1 MGKRIH
7 LFLLALAIGVIQG
20 AAQVT
25 TVRGIVTT
33 EEDGEPVIG
42 ASVIVKGT
50 SLGTVTDVNGRFELS
65 GLPPSA
71 TRLLISYISLMAKEV
86 AIAPQVSVTLKSDT
100 HLLDEVV
107 VTALGISR
115 EKKALGYTAQEV
127 KQDALVQGKDN
138 NLLNSLSG
146 KIAGVRITNTQGD
159 VGSSRIV
166 IRGETSIAGENQ
178 PLFIVDGI
186 PVDNS
191 QLNARSSGRDFKNA
205 IADLNPEDIKTLTV
219 LKGPNAAALYGAR
232 AAHGAIVITT
242 KGGDKR
248 QKGIGITLHSSTQV
262 SFVTTLPEFQ
272 NLFGQGAGG
281 RFSYVDGKGAGVND
295 GVDESWGPRLDIGL
309 LIPQFDSP
317 LDADGNRVATPWVS
331 HPNNVRDYFRMGIS
345 TNNGISVARGDD
357 KYQFRVGYNY
367 EKQVSIVPD
376 AGTNKTNISL
386 NTDYHL
392 AKWIVVGATANYI
405 VYTAPSLPGSAT
417 PSGSNVRSNSPM
429 LQFLWFGR
437 QVDTNSLKAD
447 YTRNWNSSYYDNPF
461 WSASYNTQS
470 QERHRLIGDL
480 HAEFRLTDG
489 LNVRFRTSTDWYND
503 RRKSKVK
510 WGSAGAGSPYGS
522 YAEDAYTVKENNTEV
537 LATYIKQ
544 LNKNWGIDALL
555 GFNVRNKQYENNYQ
569 AAPRLAVADLYTL
582 TNSRDPLTSSNDF
595 YRLRQ
600 YGLYGSIQLDYRR
613 WAFLNITGRNDW
625 SSTLPV
631 DNNSYFYPS
640 VTASVLLSEAFGW
653 RSKAVNYLK
662 IRGGWSQ
669 VGADANPYQ
678 LATVF
683 TSETAFNGNPLQS
696 SSTIGMNPNL
706 KPEKTS
712 SIEAGFEAAFWD
724 NRLCL
729 DFTYYKTDSRN
740 QILKLATTAASGYT
754 SQVRNA
760 GHIRN
765 RGYEI
770 QLGAVPIQTSKG
782 FRWNL
787 DLNYGANSSKVVK
800 LDDEGLITSYQLYSS
815 GIQILASV
823 GEAYG
828 TLFGTSYV
836 RDANGNVVV
845 DANGLPKISTT
856 NKTLGKFTPDWTGG
870 ISNTF
875 SYRSLSL
882 SFLIDASVGGSIFS
896 NTNKTGKYTGVL
908 ANTLSGRDAEHGGL
922 WYYTAAMG
930 NNVRLPESPSYSVS
944 SDGLYYAQVNGQ
956 STRVYQDGIMVEGV
970 TESGS
975 KNEEVVSAE
984 KYYHRIY
991 SIAEA
996 NVYDASYVKLREVA
1010 LSYRLPRLWT
1020 QKLHLQEASVTLTG
1034 RNLWTIYK
1042 SVPNIDPESAL
1053 TTGNAQGVEA
1063 YSLPTTRSFGVNL
1076 SVKF

>member
-50 SLGTVTDVNGRFELS
+50 ALGTVTDVNGRFELS

-262 SFVTTLPEFQ
+262 SFVATLPEFQ

-582 TNSRDPLTSSNDF
+582 TNSRDPLISSNDF

-724 NRLCL
+724 NRLYL

-896 NTNKTGKYTGVL
+896 NINKTGKYTGVL

>member
-50 SLGTVTDVNGRFELS
+50 SLGTVTDVNGRFELN

-262 SFVTTLPEFQ
+262 SFVATLPEFQ

-345 TNNGISVARGDD
+345 TNSGISVARGDD

-582 TNSRDPLTSSNDF
+582 TNSRDPLISSNDF

>member
-50 SLGTVTDVNGRFELS
+50 ALGTVTDVNGRFELS

-262 SFVTTLPEFQ
+262 SFVATLPEFQ

-345 TNNGISVARGDD
+345 TNNGISIARGDD

-724 NRLCL
+724 NRLYL

-740 QILKLATTAASGYT
+740 QILKLATTAASGYM

-922 WYYTAAMG
+922 WYYTDAMG
-930 NNVRLPESPSYSVS
+930 NNVRLSESPSYSVS

>member
-127 KQDALVQGKDN
+127 KQNALVQGKDN

-262 SFVTTLPEFQ
+262 SFVATLPEFQ

-345 TNNGISVARGDD
+345 TNSGISVARGDD

-582 TNSRDPLTSSNDF
+582 TNSRDPLISSNDF

-640 VTASVLLSEAFGW
+640 VTASVLLSEAFGG

-724 NRLCL
+724 NRLYL

-908 ANTLSGRDAEHGGL
+908 ANTLSGRNAEHGGL
-922 WYYTAAMG
+922 WYYTDAMG
-930 NNVRLPESPSYSVS
+930 NNVRLSESPSYSVS

>member
-127 KQDALVQGKDN
+127 KQNALVQGKDN

-262 SFVTTLPEFQ
+262 SFVATLPEFQ

-345 TNNGISVARGDD
+345 TNSGISVARGDD

-582 TNSRDPLTSSNDF
+582 TNSRDPLISSNDF

-724 NRLCL
+724 NRLYL

-908 ANTLSGRDAEHGGL
+908 ANTLLGRDAEHGGL
-922 WYYTAAMG
+922 WYYTDAMG
-930 NNVRLPESPSYSVS
+930 NNVRLSESPSYSVS

>member
-50 SLGTVTDVNGRFELS
+50 ALGTVTDVNGRFELS

-191 QLNARSSGRDFKNA
+191 QINARSSGRDFKNA

-262 SFVTTLPEFQ
+262 SFVATLPEFQ

-345 TNNGISVARGDD
+345 TNSGISVARGDD

-429 LQFLWFGR
+429 FQFLWFGR

-706 KPEKTS
+706 KPENTS

-724 NRLCL
+724 NRLYL

-922 WYYTAAMG
+922 WYYTDAMG
-930 NNVRLPESPSYSVS
+930 NNVRLSESPSYSVS

>member
-50 SLGTVTDVNGRFELS
+50 ALGTVTDVNGRFELS
-65 GLPPSA
+65 GLSPSA

-262 SFVTTLPEFQ
+262 SFVATLPEFQ

-345 TNNGISVARGDD
+345 TNNGISIARGDD

-489 LNVRFRTSTDWYND
+489 LHVRFRTSTDWYND

-696 SSTIGMNPNL
+696 SSTIGMNSNL
-706 KPEKTS
+706 KPENTS

-724 NRLCL
+724 NRLYL

-922 WYYTAAMG
+922 WYYTDAMG
-930 NNVRLPESPSYSVS
+930 NNVRLSESPSYSVS

-975 KNEEVVSAE
+975 KNEEAVSAE

>member
-65 GLPPSA
+65 GFPPSA

-262 SFVTTLPEFQ
+262 SFVATLPEFQ

-1010 LSYRLPRLWT
+1010 LSYRLPRL
-1020 QKLHLQEASVTLTG
+1020 
-1034 RNLWTIYK
+1034 
-1042 SVPNIDPESAL
+1042 
-1053 TTGNAQGVEA
+1053 
-1063 YSLPTTRSFGVNL
+1063 
-1076 SVKF
+1076 

>member
-262 SFVTTLPEFQ
+262 SFVATLPEFQ

-345 TNNGISVARGDD
+345 TNSGISVARGDD

-447 YTRNWNSSYYDNPF
+447 YTRNWNSSYYDNLF

-800 LDDEGLITSYQLYSS
+800 LDDEGLITSYRLYSS

>member
-33 EEDGEPVIG
+33 EEDGESVIG

-65 GLPPSA
+65 GFPPSA

-262 SFVTTLPEFQ
+262 SFVATLPEFQ

-345 TNNGISVARGDD
+345 TNSGISVARGDD

-724 NRLCL
+724 NRLYL

-922 WYYTAAMG
+922 WYYTDAMG
-930 NNVRLPESPSYSVS
+930 NNVRLSESPSYSVS

>member
-50 SLGTVTDVNGRFELS
+50 ALGTVTDVNGRFELS

-262 SFVTTLPEFQ
+262 SFVATLPEFQ

-582 TNSRDPLTSSNDF
+582 TNSRDPLISSNDF

-724 NRLCL
+724 NRLYL

-944 SDGLYYAQVNGQ
+944 SDGLYYTQVNGQ

>member
-33 EEDGEPVIG
+33 EEDGESVIG

-127 KQDALVQGKDN
+127 KQNALVQGKDN

-262 SFVTTLPEFQ
+262 SFVATLPEFQ

-345 TNNGISVARGDD
+345 TNSGISVARGDD

-724 NRLCL
+724 NRLYL

-823 GEAYG
+823 SEAYG

-922 WYYTAAMG
+922 WYYTDAMG

>member
-50 SLGTVTDVNGRFELS
+50 ALGTVTDVNGRFELS

-262 SFVTTLPEFQ
+262 SFVATLPEFQ

-345 TNNGISVARGDD
+345 TNSGISVARGDD

-683 TSETAFNGNPLQS
+683 TSETVFNGNPLQS

-922 WYYTAAMG
+922 WYYTDAMG

>member
-50 SLGTVTDVNGRFELS
+50 ALGTVTDVNGRFELS

-262 SFVTTLPEFQ
+262 SFVATLPEFQ

-345 TNNGISVARGDD
+345 TNNGISIARGDD

-696 SSTIGMNPNL
+696 SSAIGMNPNL
-706 KPEKTS
+706 KPENTS

-724 NRLCL
+724 NRLYL

-922 WYYTAAMG
+922 WYYTDAMG
-930 NNVRLPESPSYSVS
+930 NNVRLSESPSYSVS

>member
-262 SFVTTLPEFQ
+262 SFVATLPEFQ

-345 TNNGISVARGDD
+345 TNSGISVARGDD

-489 LNVRFRTSTDWYND
+489 LHVRFRTSTDWYND

-724 NRLCL
+724 NRLYL

-922 WYYTAAMG
+922 WYYTDAMG
-930 NNVRLPESPSYSVS
+930 NNVRLSESPSYSVS

>member
-50 SLGTVTDVNGRFELS
+50 ALGTVTDVNGRFELS

-262 SFVTTLPEFQ
+262 SFVATLPEFQ

-345 TNNGISVARGDD
+345 TNNGISIARGDD

-696 SSTIGMNPNL
+696 SSIIGMNPNL
-706 KPEKTS
+706 KPENTS

-724 NRLCL
+724 NRLYL

-922 WYYTAAMG
+922 WYYTDAMG

>member
-65 GLPPSA
+65 GFPPSA

-127 KQDALVQGKDN
+127 KQNALVQGKDN

-262 SFVTTLPEFQ
+262 SFVATLPEFQ

-696 SSTIGMNPNL
+696 SSTIGMNSNL
-706 KPEKTS
+706 KPENTS

-724 NRLCL
+724 NRLYL

-823 GEAYG
+823 SEAYG

-922 WYYTAAMG
+922 WYYTDAMG

>member
-50 SLGTVTDVNGRFELS
+50 ALGTVTDVNGRFELS

-127 KQDALVQGKDN
+127 KQNALVQGKDN

-262 SFVTTLPEFQ
+262 SFVATLPEFQ

-345 TNNGISVARGDD
+345 TNNGISIARGDD

-696 SSTIGMNPNL
+696 SSTIGMNSNL
-706 KPEKTS
+706 KPENTS

-724 NRLCL
+724 NRLYL

-922 WYYTAAMG
+922 WYYTDAMG
-930 NNVRLPESPSYSVS
+930 NNVRLSESPSYSVS

-1020 QKLHLQEASVTLTG
+1020 QKLHLQEASVTLTDVTCG
-1034 RNLWTIYK
+1034 LFIR
-1042 SVPNIDPESAL
+1042 A
-1053 TTGNAQGVEA
+1053 
-1063 YSLPTTRSFGVNL
+1063 SLI
-1076 SVKF
+1076 

>member
-65 GLPPSA
+65 GFPPSA

-127 KQDALVQGKDN
+127 KQNALVQGKDN

-191 QLNARSSGRDFKNA
+191 QFNARSSGRDFKNA

-262 SFVTTLPEFQ
+262 SFVATLPEFQ

-461 WSASYNTQS
+461 WSTSYNTQS

-724 NRLCL
+724 NRLYL

-922 WYYTAAMG
+922 WYYTDAMG
-930 NNVRLPESPSYSVS
+930 NNVRLSESPSYSVS

>member
-50 SLGTVTDVNGRFELS
+50 ALGTVTDVNGRFELS
-65 GLPPSA
+65 GLSPSA

-127 KQDALVQGKDN
+127 KQNALVQGKDN

-262 SFVTTLPEFQ
+262 SFVATLPEFQ

-345 TNNGISVARGDD
+345 TNSGISVARGDD

-696 SSTIGMNPNL
+696 SSTIGMNSNL
-706 KPEKTS
+706 KPENTS

-724 NRLCL
+724 NRLYL

-823 GEAYG
+823 SEAYG

-922 WYYTAAMG
+922 WYYTDAMG

>member
-50 SLGTVTDVNGRFELS
+50 ALGTVTDVNGRFELS

-262 SFVTTLPEFQ
+262 SFVATLPEFQ

-345 TNNGISVARGDD
+345 TNNGISIARGDD

-653 RSKAVNYLK
+653 RSKTVNYLK

-696 SSTIGMNPNL
+696 SSAIGMNPNL
-706 KPEKTS
+706 KPENTS

-724 NRLCL
+724 NRLYL

-922 WYYTAAMG
+922 WYYTDAMG
-930 NNVRLPESPSYSVS
+930 NNVRLSESPSYSVS

>member
-1 MGKRIH
+1 M
-7 LFLLALAIGVIQG
+7 LALAIGVIQG

-50 SLGTVTDVNGRFELS
+50 ALGTVTDVNGRFELS
-65 GLPPSA
+65 GLSPSA

-262 SFVTTLPEFQ
+262 SFVATLPEFQ

-345 TNNGISVARGDD
+345 TNNGISIARGDD

-489 LNVRFRTSTDWYND
+489 LHVRFRTSTDWYND

-696 SSTIGMNPNL
+696 SSTIGMNSNL
-706 KPEKTS
+706 KPENTS

-724 NRLCL
+724 NRLYL

-922 WYYTAAMG
+922 WYYTDAMG
-930 NNVRLPESPSYSVS
+930 NNVRLSESPSYSVS

>member
-50 SLGTVTDVNGRFELS
+50 ALGTVTDVNGRFELS
-65 GLPPSA
+65 GLSPSA

-127 KQDALVQGKDN
+127 KQNALVQGKDN

-262 SFVTTLPEFQ
+262 SFVATLPEFQ

-345 TNNGISVARGDD
+345 TNSGISVARGDD

-922 WYYTAAMG
+922 WYYTDAMG
-930 NNVRLPESPSYSVS
+930 NNVRLSESPSYSVS

>member
-65 GLPPSA
+65 GFPPSA

-127 KQDALVQGKDN
+127 KQNALVQGKDN

-262 SFVTTLPEFQ
+262 SFVATLPEFQ

-345 TNNGISVARGDD
+345 TNSGISVARGDD

-582 TNSRDPLTSSNDF
+582 TNSRDPLISSNDF

-724 NRLCL
+724 NRLYL

-754 SQVRNA
+754 SQGRNA

-922 WYYTAAMG
+922 WYYTDAMG
-930 NNVRLPESPSYSVS
+930 NNVRLSESPSYSVS

>member
-65 GLPPSA
+65 GFPPSA

-262 SFVTTLPEFQ
+262 SFVATLPEFQ

-345 TNNGISVARGDD
+345 TNSGISVARGDD

-922 WYYTAAMG
+922 WYYTDAMG

>member
-127 KQDALVQGKDN
+127 KQNALVQGKDN

-262 SFVTTLPEFQ
+262 SFVATLPEFQ

-345 TNNGISVARGDD
+345 TNSGISVARGDD

-489 LNVRFRTSTDWYND
+489 LHVRFRTSTDWYND

-582 TNSRDPLTSSNDF
+582 TNSRDPLISSNDF

-724 NRLCL
+724 NRLYL

-922 WYYTAAMG
+922 WYYTDAMG
-930 NNVRLPESPSYSVS
+930 NNVRLSESPSYSVS

>member
-50 SLGTVTDVNGRFELS
+50 ALGTVTDVNGRFELS

-262 SFVTTLPEFQ
+262 SFVATLPEFQ

-345 TNNGISVARGDD
+345 TNSGISVARGDD

-696 SSTIGMNPNL
+696 SSTIGMNSNL
-706 KPEKTS
+706 KPENTS

-724 NRLCL
+724 NRLYL

-922 WYYTAAMG
+922 WYYTDAMG

>member
-50 SLGTVTDVNGRFELS
+50 ALGTVTDVNGRFELS

-262 SFVTTLPEFQ
+262 SFVATLPEFQ

-582 TNSRDPLTSSNDF
+582 TNSRDPLISSNDF

-724 NRLCL
+724 NRLYL
-729 DFTYYKTDSRN
+729 DFTYYKT
-740 QILKLATTAASGYT
+740 K
-754 SQVRNA
+754 
-760 GHIRN
+760 
-765 RGYEI
+765 
-770 QLGAVPIQTSKG
+770 
-782 FRWNL
+782 
-787 DLNYGANSSKVVK
+787 
-800 LDDEGLITSYQLYSS
+800 
-815 GIQILASV
+815 
-823 GEAYG
+823 
-828 TLFGTSYV
+828 
-836 RDANGNVVV
+836 
-845 DANGLPKISTT
+845 
-856 NKTLGKFTPDWTGG
+856 
-870 ISNTF
+870 
-875 SYRSLSL
+875 
-882 SFLIDASVGGSIFS
+882 
-896 NTNKTGKYTGVL
+896 
-908 ANTLSGRDAEHGGL
+908 
-922 WYYTAAMG
+922 
-930 NNVRLPESPSYSVS
+930 
-944 SDGLYYAQVNGQ
+944 
-956 STRVYQDGIMVEGV
+956 
-970 TESGS
+970 
-975 KNEEVVSAE
+975 
-984 KYYHRIY
+984 
-991 SIAEA
+991 
-996 NVYDASYVKLREVA
+996 
-1010 LSYRLPRLWT
+1010 
-1020 QKLHLQEASVTLTG
+1020 
-1034 RNLWTIYK
+1034 
-1042 SVPNIDPESAL
+1042 
-1053 TTGNAQGVEA
+1053 
-1063 YSLPTTRSFGVNL
+1063 
-1076 SVKF
+1076 

>member
-50 SLGTVTDVNGRFELS
+50 ALGTVTDVNGRFELS

-127 KQDALVQGKDN
+127 KQDALAQGKDN

-262 SFVTTLPEFQ
+262 SFVATLPEFQ

-345 TNNGISVARGDD
+345 TNNGISIARGDD

-724 NRLCL
+724 NRLYL

-922 WYYTAAMG
+922 WYY
-930 NNVRLPESPSYSVS
+930 SVS

>member
-127 KQDALVQGKDN
+127 KQNALVQGKDN

-262 SFVTTLPEFQ
+262 SFVATLPEFQ

-317 LDADGNRVATPWVS
+317 LDADGNRVATSWVS

-345 TNNGISVARGDD
+345 TNNGISIARGDD

-724 NRLCL
+724 NRLYL

-922 WYYTAAMG
+922 WYYTDAMG

>member
-50 SLGTVTDVNGRFELS
+50 ALGTVTDVNGRFELS
-65 GLPPSA
+65 GLSPSA

-127 KQDALVQGKDN
+127 KQNALVQGKDN

-262 SFVTTLPEFQ
+262 SFVATLPEFQ

-345 TNNGISVARGDD
+345 TNNGISIARGDD

-696 SSTIGMNPNL
+696 SSTIGMNSNL
-706 KPEKTS
+706 KPENTS

-724 NRLCL
+724 NRLYL

-922 WYYTAAMG
+922 WYYTDAMG
-930 NNVRLPESPSYSVS
+930 NNVRLSESPSYSVS

-956 STRVYQDGIMVEGV
+956 STRVYQDGIMVERV

>member
-127 KQDALVQGKDN
+127 KQNALVQGKDN

-262 SFVTTLPEFQ
+262 SFVATLPEFQ

-345 TNNGISVARGDD
+345 TNSGISVARGDD

-582 TNSRDPLTSSNDF
+582 TNSRDPLISSNDF

-724 NRLCL
+724 NRLYL

-922 WYYTAAMG
+922 WYYTDAMG

-1076 SVKF
+1076 

>member
-71 TRLLISYISLMAKEV
+71 TQLLISYISLMAKEV

-219 LKGPNAAALYGAR
+219 LKGPNAAALYGAH

-262 SFVTTLPEFQ
+262 SFVATLPEFQ

-345 TNNGISVARGDD
+345 TNSGISVARGDD

-582 TNSRDPLTSSNDF
+582 TNSRDPLISSNDF

-724 NRLCL
+724 NRLYL

-922 WYYTAAMG
+922 WYYTDAMG
-930 NNVRLPESPSYSVS
+930 NNVRLSESPSYSVS

>member
-65 GLPPSA
+65 GLSPSA

-262 SFVTTLPEFQ
+262 SFVATLPEFQ

-345 TNNGISVARGDD
+345 TNNGISIARGDD

-489 LNVRFRTSTDWYND
+489 LHVRFRTSTDWYND

-696 SSTIGMNPNL
+696 SSTIGMNSNL
-706 KPEKTS
+706 KPENTS

-724 NRLCL
+724 NRLYL

-922 WYYTAAMG
+922 WYYTDAIG
-930 NNVRLPESPSYSVS
+930 NNVRLSESPSYSVS

>member
-1 MGKRIH
+1 
-7 LFLLALAIGVIQG
+7 
-20 AAQVT
+20 
-25 TVRGIVTT
+25 
-33 EEDGEPVIG
+33 
-42 ASVIVKGT
+42 
-50 SLGTVTDVNGRFELS
+50 
-65 GLPPSA
+65 
-71 TRLLISYISLMAKEV
+71 MAKEV

-262 SFVTTLPEFQ
+262 SFVATLPEFQ

-800 LDDEGLITSYQLYSS
+800 LDDEGLITSYRLYSS

>member
-50 SLGTVTDVNGRFELS
+50 ALGTVTDVNGRFELS

-262 SFVTTLPEFQ
+262 SFVATLPEFQ

-345 TNNGISVARGDD
+345 TNSGISVARGDD

-922 WYYTAAMG
+922 WYYTDAMG

-944 SDGLYYAQVNGQ
+944 SDGLYYVQVNGQ

>member
-65 GLPPSA
+65 GLSPSA

-127 KQDALVQGKDN
+127 KQNALVQGKDN

-262 SFVTTLPEFQ
+262 SFVATLPEFQ

-724 NRLCL
+724 NRLYL

-922 WYYTAAMG
+922 WYYTDAMG
-930 NNVRLPESPSYSVS
+930 NNVRLSESPSYSVS

>member
-127 KQDALVQGKDN
+127 KQNALVQGKDN

-262 SFVTTLPEFQ
+262 SFVATLPEFQ

-345 TNNGISVARGDD
+345 TNSGISVARGDD

-653 RSKAVNYLK
+653 RSKTVNYLK

-724 NRLCL
+724 NRLYL

-922 WYYTAAMG
+922 WYYTDAMG
-930 NNVRLPESPSYSVS
+930 NNVRLSESPSYSVS

>member
-262 SFVTTLPEFQ
+262 SFVATLPEFQ

-944 SDGLYYAQVNGQ
+944 SDGLYYVQVNGQ